1 MSSPD
6 TRARRLLGV
15 AVVHGRSMLP
25 TLREGD
31 RLLVLHGGRPRAGR
45 AVVVRLPDGV
55 VAVKRAVRRQGEG
68 WWVESDN
75 AAEGVDSRAVG
86 ALADDQVLAR
96 VLLRIWPRP
105 RRV

>member
-1 MSSPD
+1 
-6 TRARRLLGV
+6 
-15 AVVHGRSMLP
+15 
-25 TLREGD
+25 
-31 RLLVLHGGRPRAGR
+31 
-45 AVVVRLPDGV
+45 V
-55 VAVKRAVRRQGEG
+55 VAVKRAVRRDGGG